1 MNKSII
7 IKFLSD
13 LGLTQEEIK
22 LYLILVEKGSLTILE
37 LSRIANINRTHVY
50 RLVEIMR
57 KKGFLEEIIE
67 EYRQLVKAVD
77 IHQLDFL
84 IKEKERQSSFLREV
98 FPQMNMLVSQQKI
111 LQQPTT
117 KVVFYRG
124 IEGIKQM
131 GWNTLQAKKEV
142 LGFTY
147 RRYSEIVGEKFT
159 YKWYEEMLARK
170 IYFREI
176 YSDTYLKSL
185 KTSLTIS
192 KDPRFQQR
200 YISSKILD
208 INHQSDIYNNVVTH
222 YNWYEGEIFGVEI
235 YNEKVAQ
242 MQKQIFNLVWKMAKV
257 KK

>member
-1 MNKSII
+1 MNNSII
-7 IKFLSD
+7 IRFLSE
-13 LGLTQEEIK
+13 LGLTTEEIK
-22 LYLILVEKGSLTILE
+22 IYLTLTEKGSLTILE
-37 LSRIANINRTHVY
+37 LARITNINRTRVY
-50 RLVEIMR
+50 RLVEVMH
-57 KKGFLEEIIE
+57 KKGLLEEIVE
-67 EYRQLVKAVD
+67 EYRQQVKAVD
-77 IHQLDFL
+77 IHQLDLL
-84 IKEKERQSSFLREV
+84 IKEKERQSGFLREA
-98 FPQMNMLVSQQKI
+98 FPQIGNLITQQKI

-124 IEGIKQM
+124 VEGIKQM

-147 RRYSEIVGEKFT
+147 RQYSEIVGEKFT
-159 YKWYEEMLARK
+159 HKWYEEMFARK
-170 IYFREI
+170 ICFREI

-185 KTSLTIS
+185 KTPLTTS
-192 KDPRFQQR
+192 KDPLFQQR

-242 MQKQIFNLVWKMAKV
+242 MQKQIFNIVWKMAKM